1 MPSTWQAAA
10 WEQLAPKL
18 KPTKRPLRYSP
29 TAWDHTGRAI
39 IWNKGE
45 EKESTFSSPCQ
56 WRLVPCGRG
65 DAVQAR
71 QPTARRPRCGQVSQP
86 PTREP
91 TTTRSPRRNSRRSST
106 ALSSPNA
113 STQSSRPETS
123 ASTSSATTTTST
135 TTRASR
141 FTHQPQS
148 TTAPT
153 LRSEPSA
160 KPPSTRPSRPTQYA
174 SATRHRSLLN
184 SPRSSGSINPTQ
196 RRLHRV
202 ARSTVS
208 HST

>member
-1 MPSTWQAAA
+1 MRSSGT
-10 WEQLAPKL
+10 
-18 KPTKRPLRYSP
+18 
-29 TAWDHTGRAI
+29 RARRR
-39 IWNKGE
+39 G
-45 EKESTFSSPCQ
+45 STFSSPCQ

-71 QPTARRPRCGQVSQP
+71 QPTARRPRRGQVSQP
-86 PTREP
+86 PTRKP

-106 ALSSPNA
+106 APCSPSA
-113 STQSSRPETS
+113 STQSSRPKSS

-141 FTHQPQS
+141 YTRQHQS
-148 TTAPT
+148 TTVPT

-160 KPPSTRPSRPTQYA
+160 KPPSTRPSQPTQYA
-174 SATRHRSLLN
+174 FATRHHSLLN

-196 RRLHRV
+196 RRLHR
-202 ARSTVS
+202 ATRRTVS